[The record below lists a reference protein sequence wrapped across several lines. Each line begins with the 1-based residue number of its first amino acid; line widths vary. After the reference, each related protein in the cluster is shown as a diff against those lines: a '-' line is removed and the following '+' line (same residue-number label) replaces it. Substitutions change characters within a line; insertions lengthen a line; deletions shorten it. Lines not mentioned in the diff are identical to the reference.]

1 MLVVLVSYAL
11 DGQIGMGNCTLEMGE
26 LSVPYYYYGSCRLQL
41 KIRQKGKE
49 GRRDSFFFRRT
60 TSAYSHEAS
69 SWLKRRRRGR
79 SRLSNGGVSLSSCP
93 PRIGMTM
100 ASHLILAI

>member
-49 GRRDSFFFRRT
+49 GRRDSFFFQKNDKCIF
-60 TSAYSHEAS
+60 A
-69 SWLKRRRRGR
+69 R
-79 SRLSNGGVSLSSCP
+79 S
-93 PRIGMTM
+93 
-100 ASHLILAI
+100 